1 MTHEE
6 ALLSFTLDG
15 AFAAHQENELGT
27 LEPGKKADFILVDQD
42 IFAVEP
48 TEIWKT
54 SVAKT
59 WVGGRLVADAEAT
72 AP

>member
-1 MTHEE
+1 
-6 ALLSFTLDG
+6 
-15 AFAAHQENELGT
+15 
-27 LEPGKKADFILVDQD
+27 LVDQD

-54 SVAKT
+54 AVTQT
-59 WVGGRLVADAEAT
+59 WVGGRLVADVEAA